1 MRKCGILLAISSL
14 PSEYGIGTIGKS
26 AYRFIDFLRK
36 AGQRCWQILPINPVS
51 FGNSPYQSFSA
62 FAFNSYYIDLDELPG
77 PIVKT
82 EDELIKAIKNATT
95 DHSFDEKYE
104 KFNAKFNYLD
114 DGQAAKRVT
123 EAIIEEI

>member
-62 FAFNSYYIDLDELPG
+62 FAFNPYYIDLDELIIDG
-77 PIVKT
+77 LLTK
-82 EDELIKAIKNATT
+82 EECR
-95 DHSFDEKYE
+95 SFDFGSDRLKVDYG
-104 KFNAKFNYLD
+104 KL
-114 DGQAAKRVT
+114 
-123 EAIIEEI
+123 